1 MSAHGLWKVH
11 IDGAARGNP
20 GPAAY
25 AFVLAADGKPAVEEK
40 GCLGSATNNVAE
52 YTALLRAL
60 TRAAEL
66 GAARLLVHSD
76 SELLV
81 KQMNGEYRVK
91 NESLKELFDE
101 AKQLTRK
108 FQEVTLVHVRREQNK
123 RADELCNQALDGEKG
138 TSERAAPRVVS
149 MNVPSA
155 PAREAAVRE
164 EAVACLQAA
173 ANHWARGNAHD
184 PSPAVVWE
192 QLWSILEENGALK
205 TAKRK

>member
-1 MSAHGLWKVH
+1 MAAPSVWKVH

-25 AFVLAADGKPAVEEK
+25 AFILAADGMSPVEEK
-40 GCLGSATNNVAE
+40 GCLGNTTNNIAE
-52 YTALLRAL
+52 YTALVKALERAS
-60 TRAAEL
+60 EL
-66 GAARLLVHSD
+66 GATRLLIHSD

-101 AKQLTRK
+101 AKHLARH
-108 FQEVTLVHVRREQNK
+108 FQEVKLVHVRREQNK
-123 RADELCNQALDGEKG
+123 RADELCNLALDGG
-138 TSERAAPRVVS
+138 SSRPAPRTAS
-149 MNVPSA
+149 SNVAPA

-164 EAVACLQAA
+164 EAVACLSAA
-173 ANHWARGNAHD
+173 ASYWARGNPND
-184 PSPAVVWE
+184 PRPDAVWD